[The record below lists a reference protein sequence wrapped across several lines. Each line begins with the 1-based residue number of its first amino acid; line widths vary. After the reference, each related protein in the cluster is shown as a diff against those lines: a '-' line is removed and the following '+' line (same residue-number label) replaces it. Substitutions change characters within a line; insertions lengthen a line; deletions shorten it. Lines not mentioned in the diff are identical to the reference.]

1 MKIYYWSPHLSKVG
15 TIKSVYNSCKS
26 LRNKGI
32 DAKIINAVGEWNH
45 LDDNIR
51 IDLFKKNNFYKKLPR
66 KGYLNS
72 RIISTLI
79 FCFSFFPLLKLLKK
93 DQPDFLIIHLITS
106 LPLLLKKFFSF
117 KTSIILRISG
127 KINFGFLRRNLWK
140 NVSKK
145 IIVTSPTEE
154 TRENLI
160 DKKIFSKDKINIIK
174 DPILENFKKIDL
186 LKTNL
191 HSRKKFLAV
200 GRLTKQ
206 KNFTFLVNSFSNIIE
221 KYKDISLTI
230 IGDSAEEKKKIEKLI
245 SEKGL
250 KDRILLPG
258 YKYNMDSLYKNYDC
272 FILSSIHEEPG
283 FVLIEAASNFLPI
296 ISSNCPSGP
305 KEILDYGKNGFLYET
320 NDQKDFL
327 SKLVQYIE
335 ISDKD
340 LKDKLSSLNQKIQEY
355 TFYNHSNELEKLFK
369 KNHF

>member
-51 IDLFKKNNFYKKLPR
+51 IDLFKKNNLYKKLPR
-66 KGYLNS
+66 KGYLKS
-72 RIISTLI
+72 RIVSILI
-79 FCFSFFPLLKLLKK
+79 FCITFFPLLRLLKR
-93 DQPDFLIIHLITS
+93 DQPDFMIIHLITS
-106 LPLLLKKFFSF
+106 LPLLLKRFFSF

-145 IIVTSPTEE
+145 IIVTSPTDE
-154 TRENLI
+154 TKKNLI
-160 DKKIFSKDKINIIK
+160 DKEIFSEEKINIIK
-174 DPILENFKKIDL
+174 DPILESFQKIDL
-186 LKTNL
+186 SKINL
-191 HSRKKFLAV
+191 HNRKKFLAV

-206 KNFTFLVNSFSNIIE
+206 KNFIFLINSFSNLME
-221 KYKDISLTI
+221 RYKDISLTI

-245 SEKGL
+245 SKKSL
-250 KDRILLPG
+250 KDRIFLLG
-258 YKYNMDSLYKNYDC
+258 YKSNMERLYKNYDC
-272 FILSSIHEEPG
+272 FVLSSIHEEPG

-305 KEILDYGKNGFLYET
+305 KEILDYGNNGFLYET
-320 NDQKDFL
+320 NNQKDFL
-327 SKLVQYIE
+327 SKLIQYIE
-335 ISDKD
+335 ISDIE
-340 LKDKLSSLNQKIQEY
+340 LKNKLFSLNQKIQEY
-355 TFYNHSNELEKLFK
+355 TFNHHSNELEKLFK
-369 KNHF
+369 KNQV